1 MGKQCDTHGKPQKE
15 TKLANLK
22 LHIGLAKARAP
33 CVLGPTVIR
42 NAAKIFTNLHSS
54 IHEFAFKSLQF
65 IFSTKATI

>member
-1 MGKQCDTHGKPQKE
+1 MGKQCDTRGKPQKE

-42 NAAKIFTNLHSS
+42 NAAKIFMNLYLN
-54 IHEFAFKSLQF
+54 IY
-65 IFSTKATI
+65 